1 MVAARCG
8 RKPAP
13 EDLGSSCTCLF
24 AAVIPQTVCR
34 VESQTE
40 NIETTGH
47 EKEDTMPKEG
57 SKAPAF
63 CLPSADEDQVC
74 LKDFAGKWVVLYFYP
89 KDSTS
94 G

>member
-1 MVAARCG
+1 MRLEISTDGPMLQIHPGEG
-8 RKPAP
+8 RN
-13 EDLGSSCTCLF
+13 C
-24 AAVIPQTVCR
+24 PQPTP
-34 VESQTE
+34 
-40 NIETTGH
+40 GH
-47 EKEDTMPKEG
+47 RRHLKKEETMPKEG

-63 CLPSADEDQVC
+63 CLPAADREKVC

>member
-1 MVAARCG
+1 V
-8 RKPAP
+8 
-13 EDLGSSCTCLF
+13 L
-24 AAVIPQTVCR
+24 
-34 VESQTE
+34 
-40 NIETTGH
+40 
-47 EKEDTMPKEG
+47 KEG

-63 CLPSADEDQVC
+63 CLPSAEQSQVC

>member
-1 MVAARCG
+1 LEARSYYCIDIESRNDHSYK
-8 RKPAP
+8 RK
-13 EDLGSSCTCLF
+13 
-24 AAVIPQTVCR
+24 
-34 VESQTE
+34 
-40 NIETTGH
+40 
-47 EKEDTMPKEG
+47 KEETMPREG

-63 CLPSADEDQVC
+63 CLPSPDKDKVC